1 MAKDSDFSVNGPD
14 TLGKA
19 VLYILV
25 GVAIAIVTIET
36 IYTLIALLSCDQVC
50 IDFQWLL

>member
-1 MAKDSDFSVNGPD
+1 MYLFRYNLND
-14 TLGKA
+14 TYVYAALS
-19 VLYILV
+19 
-25 GVAIAIVTIET
+25 IVTIET